1 MKELT
6 LEPHSGQEEE
16 LCQHPEILLCPI
28 MISTP
33 SLTFWGFQKVMT
45 SHHFLIYPCNFFHPN
60 ASPNTVIQ
68 YYPYKTLQ
76 MWSAWVVQ
84 SVKRLC
90 SA

>member
-33 SLTFWGFQKVMT
+33 SWSPSLTSVITF
-45 SHHFLIYPCNFFHPN
+45 HHFLIYPCNFFHPN
-60 ASPNTVIQ
+60 ASPNIVVQ

-76 MWSAWVVQ
+76 MWSACVAQ